1 MYSLRSSF
9 PFQGSDA
16 KKNLARR
23 VIHRI
28 TPCDHAHYKHGF
40 LKHERISLLRGLSF
54 VGQDPN
60 TKLCNLMDSQ
70 LSRRRTKSVI
80 DGTSGYRQLSKNLGF
95 MH

>member
-54 VGQDPN
+54 VGLTEHKTVQPYG
-60 TKLCNLMDSQ
+60 
-70 LSRRRTKSVI
+70 LSIIPAKDKERDRRNFRLPTI
-80 DGTSGYRQLSKNLGF
+80 E
-95 MH
+95 